1 MQIYCER
8 LGPGLLAEPANA
20 LSNLAFFAA
29 AAALWHVQSSLIAR
43 GRVLPVDLRLLA
55 PLVLLVAVGST
66 LFHTLAVRWA
76 GMLDSLLI
84 LLFCGVFLYGFLRH
98 AALAPAW
105 AAITATAAFAVLSFA
120 VPRLFAAGTLNASTA
135 YVPNLIALLAMT
147 AWLAWHRAAGT
158 RMFALASAVFCVS
171 LTLRTIDQDI
181 CARFPLGTHFLW
193 HLLNGLLLW
202 IVGREM
208 LLGHYAATQSGA
220 NREYPVNRSA
230 N

>member
-29 AAALWHVQSSLIAR
+29 AAALWRVQSSLIAR
-43 GRVLPVDLRLLA
+43 GRVLPADVRLLA

-76 GMLDSLLI
+76 GMLDSLFI
-84 LLFCGVFLYGFLRH
+84 LLFCCVFLYGFLRH
-98 AALAPAW
+98 AVLAPAL
-105 AAITATAAFAVLSFA
+105 AAVTAATAFAVFSFEF
-120 VPRLFAAGTLNASTA
+120 PRLFAAGTLNASIA
-135 YVPNLIALLAMT
+135 YVPNLVALIAMT
-147 AWLAWHRAAGT
+147 AWLGWHRAPST

-208 LLGHYAATQSGA
+208 LLGRYAATRAGT
-220 NREYPVNRSA
+220 NREVLG
-230 N
+230 

>member
-1 MQIYCER
+1 MYCER

-29 AAALWHVQSSLIAR
+29 AAALWRVQASLVAR
-43 GRVLPVDLRLLA
+43 GRVLPADVRLLA

-76 GMLDSLLI
+76 ATLDSLFI
-84 LLFCGVFLYGFLRH
+84 LLFCCVFLYGFLRH
-98 AALAPAW
+98 AVLVPAW
-105 AAITATAAFAVLSFA
+105 AAMVAAAAFAVFGVA
-120 VPRLFAAGTLNASTA
+120 FPRLFAAGTLNASTA
-135 YVPNLIALLAMT
+135 YLPNLFALIAMT
-147 AWLAWHRAAGT
+147 AWLGWHRAPAT

-171 LTLRTIDQDI
+171 LTLRTVDESL

-193 HLLNGLLLW
+193 HVLNGLLLW

-208 LLGHYAATQSGA
+208 LLGRYAATGSGA
-220 NREYPVNRSA
+220 RREA
-230 N
+230 LG

>member
-29 AAALWHVQSSLIAR
+29 AAALWRVSSLAAR
-43 GRVLPVDLRLLA
+43 GRVLPADLRLLA

-76 GMLDSLLI
+76 GMLDSLFI
-84 LLFCGVFLYGFLRH
+84 LLFCCVFLYGFLRH
-98 AALAPAW
+98 AVLVPAW
-105 AAITATAAFAVLSFA
+105 AAITAAATFAVFSYAF
-120 VPRLFAAGTLNASTA
+120 PQLFAPGTLNASTA
-135 YVPNLIALLAMT
+135 YIPNLVALIAMT
-147 AWLAWHRAAGT
+147 AWLGWRHAAAT
-158 RMFALASAVFCVS
+158 RMFALASAVFCIS
-171 LTLRTIDQDI
+171 LTLRTIDHDI

-193 HLLNGLLLW
+193 HLLNGWLLW

-208 LLGHYAATQSGA
+208 LLGRYAPTQPAAS
-220 NREYPVNRSA
+220 REA
-230 N
+230 LD